1 MSTRKNSKTVKTVR
15 GYVVDH
21 KTSGARYAV
30 STQNFNEKI
39 HTKVRELNVDETV
52 RGFQPKRVVKSS
64 DQSQRAQT
72 SPKAPSPEGS
82 QDNTK

>member
-1 MSTRKNSKTVKTVR
+1 MSTRKSSKAVKTVR

-30 STQNFNEKI
+30 SPQNFDDRI

-52 RGFQPKRVVKSS
+52 RGFHPRRIKNAAAIV
-64 DQSQRAQT
+64 AP
-72 SPKAPSPEGS
+72 SPETPSPEGS

>member
-1 MSTRKNSKTVKTVR
+1 MSTRKNSKTAKTVR

-30 STQNFNEKI
+30 SPQNFDEKI
-39 HTKVRELNVDETV
+39 HTKVRELHVDETV
-52 RGFQPKRVVKSS
+52 RGFRPRRVKIAV
-64 DQSQRAQT
+64 AAT
-72 SPKAPSPEGS
+72 AAVPETPSPEGS

>member
-1 MSTRKNSKTVKTVR
+1 MSTRKNSKAVKAVR

-30 STQNFNEKI
+30 SPQNFDDRI
-39 HTKVRELNVDETV
+39 HTKIRELNVDETV
-52 RGFQPKRVVKSS
+52 RGFRPRRIKNAAAIV
-64 DQSQRAQT
+64 AP
-72 SPKAPSPEGS
+72 SPETPSPEGS

>member
-30 STQNFNEKI
+30 SPQNFDEKI
-39 HTKVRELNVDETV
+39 HTKVRELSVDETV
-52 RGFQPKRVVKSS
+52 RGFRPRRVETASAAVA
-64 DQSQRAQT
+64 RAT
-72 SPKAPSPEGS
+72 NPETPSPEGS

>member
-1 MSTRKNSKTVKTVR
+1 MSTRKNSKAVKTVR

-30 STQNFNEKI
+30 SPQNFDEKI
-39 HTKVRELNVDETV
+39 HTKVRDLNVDETV
-52 RGFQPKRVVKSS
+52 RGFRPRRVNTASAAVVP
-64 DQSQRAQT
+64 AANPET
-72 SPKAPSPEGS
+72 PSPEGS

>member
-1 MSTRKNSKTVKTVR
+1 MSTRKNSKAVKTVR

-30 STQNFNEKI
+30 SPQNFDDRI
-39 HTKVRELNVDETV
+39 HTKVRDLNVDETV
-52 RGFQPKRVVKSS
+52 RGFRPRRVNTASAAIV
-64 DQSQRAQT
+64 AP
-72 SPKAPSPEGS
+72 SPETPSPEGS